1 MLQDDQIIILNILN
15 KIKNKSFYTIE
26 ELKDSYKN
34 EYDKIIEALFKSD
47 YITDTTVHLTDTG
60 ISYLEQLEKEN
71 KQN

>member
-47 YITDTTVHLTDTG
+47 YITDTTVHLTDKG